1 MKTFTISLFTA
12 VLILAPANLLHA
24 QAPGAPKTVLQQ
36 LQDIRQKNKEQIE
49 KQAAAMQKLDALQQD
64 AAQIKFLGKRT

>member
-1 MKTFTISLFTA
+1 MA
-12 VLILAPANLLHA
+12 VLIVGPATLLHS
-24 QAPGAPKTVLQQ
+24 QAPSAPKTVLQQ

-64 AAQIKFLGKRT
+64 AVQIKFLGKRT